1 MTESDLLEHIFERLS
16 RADSGQE
23 IFGAD
28 EGAQWPGGA
37 LEVLIKSGLLDRAEP
52 AQVIECDGCERNCF
66 MPIHVRPT
74 EGNRPARAFI
84 SCDKP
89 EDVGRVPVELG
100 RLTQW
105 RITGGMLAGVVAR
118 LLGFMQVP
126 HEDSGGKRWTLGRLK
141 GKEYKGE
148 VQLSVGGSVALMVA
162 GQNIPLVHVLTLNR
176 RGLKAEKGALLR
188 LVDGD
193 TRQPASGV
201 GSVAWRTQTAKA
213 AANARHNQPGGSRD
227 KQRRIRE
234 IWATGKYSSRDICAE
249 EECAALGMS
258 FSAARKALTN
268 APVPSRCEASANRCR
283 A

>member
-1 MTESDLLEHIFERLS
+1 MTEGGLLEHIFERLS

-28 EGAQWPGGA
+28 EAAQWPGGA
-37 LEVLIKSGLLDRAEP
+37 LEVLIKSGLLERAEP
-52 AQVIECDGCERNCF
+52 ARVIECDGCERNCF
-66 MPIHVRPT
+66 MPVHVRLA

-100 RLTQW
+100 RMTQW
-105 RITGGMLAGVVAR
+105 RITGGMLAGALAR
-118 LLGFMQVP
+118 LLGFTNPP
-126 HEDSGGKRWTLGRLK
+126 HEDSVGKRWTLGPLK
-141 GKEYKGE
+141 GNKYKGE
-148 VQLSVGGSVALMVA
+148 VTLSVEGHVKLTVA
-162 GQNIPLVHVLTLNR
+162 GQSIPLVHVLTLNR
-176 RGLKAEKGALLR
+176 RGLKADKDALLK

-193 TRQPASGV
+193 TRQPAAGV
-201 GSVAWRTQTAKA
+201 GSVAWRKQNAKA

-227 KQRRIRE
+227 KQRQIRE
-234 IWATGKYSSRDICAE
+234 IWATGKYSSRDLCAE

-268 APVPSRCEASANRCR
+268 APKPVRSIG
-283 A
+283 

>member
-1 MTESDLLEHIFERLS
+1 MTESGLLEHILERLC
-16 RADSGQE
+16 RADSREE

-28 EGAQWPGGA
+28 EVAQWPESA
-37 LEVLIKSGLLDRAEP
+37 LEVLVKSGLLGRAEP

-66 MPIHVRPT
+66 MPVHVRPA
-74 EGNRPARAFI
+74 EANRPARVFI

-105 RITGGMLAGVVAR
+105 RITGGMLAGAVAR
-118 LLGFMQVP
+118 LLRFTKQP
-126 HEDSGGKRWTLGRLK
+126 HEDSVGKRWTLGRLK

-148 VQLSVGGSVALMVA
+148 VTLTVEGGVTLMVA
-162 GQNIPLVHVLTLNR
+162 GQNIPLVHALTLNR

-193 TRQPASGV
+193 TRQPASDV
-201 GSVAWRTQTAKA
+201 GSVAWRKQTAKA

-234 IWATGKYSSRDICAE
+234 IWATGNYSTRDICAE
-249 EECAALGMS
+249 QECAALGMS
-258 FSAARKALTN
+258 FSAARKALRN
-268 APVPSRCEASANRCR
+268 A
-283 A
+283 

>member
-1 MTESDLLEHIFERLS
+1 MTEGDLLEHIFERLC

-28 EGAQWPGGA
+28 EAAQWPESA
-37 LEVLIKSGLLDRAEP
+37 LEVLIKSGLLERAEP

-66 MPIHVRPT
+66 MPVHVLPA
-74 EGNRPARAFI
+74 EANRPARAFI

-100 RLTQW
+100 RLAQW
-105 RITGGMLAGVVAR
+105 RITGGTLAGAVAR
-118 LLGFMQVP
+118 LLRFTKQP
-126 HEDSGGKRWTLGRLK
+126 HEDSVGKRWTLGRLK

-148 VQLSVGGSVALMVA
+148 VTLTVDGGVALMVA
-162 GQNIPLVHVLTLNR
+162 DQNIPLAHVLRLNR
-176 RGLKAEKGALLR
+176 HGLKADRDALLR

-193 TRQPASGV
+193 ARQPASGV
-201 GSVAWRTQTAKA
+201 GSVAWRKQTAKA

-227 KQRRIRE
+227 KQRQVRE
-234 IWATGKYSSRDICAE
+234 IWDMGKYSSRDICAE

-258 FSAARKALTN
+258 FSTARKALRN
-268 APVPSRCEASANRCR
+268 APKPLRSIG
-283 A
+283 

>member
-28 EGAQWPGGA
+28 EAAQWPGGA

-66 MPIHVRPT
+66 MPIFVRPA

-100 RLTQW
+100 RLSQW
-105 RITGGMLAGVVAR
+105 RTTGGMLAGAVAR
-118 LLGFMQVP
+118 LLGFTKPP
-126 HEDSGGKRWTLGRLK
+126 HEDSVGKRWTLGPLK

-148 VQLSVGGSVALMVA
+148 VKLSVEGGVELMVA
-162 GQNIPLVHVLTLNR
+162 GQNIPLVHTLTLNR
-176 RGLKAEKGALLR
+176 RGLTADKDALLR

-201 GSVAWRTQTAKA
+201 GSVAWRRQTAKA

-227 KQRRIRE
+227 KQRHARYGLRGSIRP
-234 IWATGKYSSRDICAE
+234 ATS
-249 EECAALGMS
+249 ALNRN
-258 FSAARKALTN
+258 AR
-268 APVPSRCEASANRCR
+268 R
-283 A
+283 

>member
-1 MTESDLLEHIFERLS
+1 MTEGDLLEHIFERLS

-28 EGAQWPGGA
+28 EAAQWPEIT
-37 LEVLIKSGLLDRAEP
+37 LEVLINSGLLERAEP
-52 AQVIECDGCERNCF
+52 AQIIECDGCERNCF
-66 MPIHVRPT
+66 MPIFVRPA
-74 EGNRPARAFI
+74 EGDRPARAFI

-105 RITGGMLAGVVAR
+105 RITGGMLAGAVAR
-118 LLGFMQVP
+118 LLGFTKSP
-126 HEDSGGKRWTLGRLK
+126 HEDSVGKRWTLGRMK

-148 VQLSVGGSVALMVA
+148 MKLSVEGGIALMVA

-176 RGLKAEKGALLR
+176 RGLKADKDAVLR
-188 LVDGD
+188 LVDGA
-193 TRQPASGV
+193 TQQPASGV
-201 GSVAWRTQTAKA
+201 GSVAWRRQTAKA

-227 KQRRIRE
+227 KRRQIRE
-234 IWATGKYSSRDICAE
+234 IWAMGKCSSRDLCAE
-249 EECAALGMS
+249 QECAALGMS

-268 APVPSRCEASANRCR
+268 TPGPSRCEASAIRCR